1 MATKIKEAELY
12 VHWRGHFNEPRDVA
26 VCLIRLSNHTLKH
39 LREQSGI
46 EKYSTVSSIVK
57 RVKNEMKAEK
67 SPRVNGRLDPCTNR
81 ALWQKKG
88 K

>member
-1 MATKIKEAELY
+1 MY